1 MRIGVV
7 SDTHVTELSEMAAP
21 ILAALTKVDLIVH
34 AGDFTG
40 KAVLDGLK
48 SLAPLKAVCG
58 NMDSGELKRILP
70 QKELFV
76 VSGKRIGL
84 THGSGAPWGIAG
96 RVRKMF
102 DDVDIII

>member
-21 ILAALTKVDLIVH
+21 ILAVLTKVDLIVH

-48 SLAPLKAVCG
+48 LLGVCLSNTLG
-58 NMDSGELKRILP
+58 PATE
-70 QKELFV
+70 V
-76 VSGKRIGL
+76 
-84 THGSGAPWGIAG
+84 
-96 RVRKMF
+96 
-102 DDVDIII
+102 

>member
-40 KAVLDGLK
+40 KA
-48 SLAPLKAVCG
+48 
-58 NMDSGELKRILP
+58 
-70 QKELFV
+70 
-76 VSGKRIGL
+76 
-84 THGSGAPWGIAG
+84 
-96 RVRKMF
+96 
-102 DDVDIII
+102 